1 LIGNTAHNL
10 KDLYVRFS
18 TTIPQETIENFQKIF
33 CQMLKSLA
41 KTLQRVQIKVK
52 KLYYINTL
60 LPNLDELTDLYVMD
74 TELDDFQRFL
84 SLYPAKL
91 CLQFKN
97 LRTFYIDV
105 NVSLYW
111 YQLEDD
117 WIKLRL
123 PQVIDE
129 MFQGITDVK
138 IQFNRVMGYFK

>member
-1 LIGNTAHNL
+1 
-10 KDLYVRFS
+10 
-18 TTIPQETIENFQKIF
+18 
-33 CQMLKSLA
+33 MLKSLA